1 MNAPHCRAD
10 RGASPGARRR
20 PGSCRRRLRGDWR
33 ARMAR
38 RARRLGRRR
47 PGRGATRHALRRVRR
62 RVLDPPAAL
71 RRCRAGSTICATA
84 GGSCAEHTGSPSSP
98 SASWRSA
105 WPDRSPPSASS
116 RRSCCGRCRIPSPD
130 RVVTLW
136 ERQPSTPGRL
146 DVAPGNF
153 LDWRERATSFHS
165 LAGAEPYSRDFSD
178 GERPEVWRMLN
189 VTEGFFESFG
199 QPPLLGRT
207 FAREEYSTRPP
218 PGGRHQRQPVAIALR
233 RRPGGGRAARSRSTA
248 NRGRS
253 PA

>member
-1 MNAPHCRAD
+1 MDAPTPVPTAALRLVRVAVLARA
-10 RGASPGARRR
+10 AAPARR
-20 PGSCRRRLRGDWR
+20 LA

-38 RARRLGRRR
+38 RAGRLGRD
-47 PGRGATRHALRRVRR
+47 GRGGATATPSARSPTRSGSASGTS
-62 RVLDPPAAL
+62 PTP
-71 RRCRAGSTICATA
+71 AGSTTCATA
-84 GGSCAEHTGSPSSP
+84 GASCASTPGSPSSP

-146 DVAPGNF
+146 DVSP
-153 LDWRERATSFHS
+153 ATSSTGANARTSFQT
-165 LAGAEPYSRDFSD
+165 LAGAEPYSRDYSD
-178 GERPEVWRMLN
+178 GERPEVWRMLQRDR
-189 VTEGFFESFG
+189 G
-199 QPPLLGRT
+199 LLRELRPAAAPRAHVR
-207 FAREEYSTRPP
+207 ARGVRRRADT
-218 PGGRHQRQPVAIALR
+218 GGRHQRQPVAIALR
-233 RRPGGGRAARSRSTA
+233 RRPRGGRAARSRSTA